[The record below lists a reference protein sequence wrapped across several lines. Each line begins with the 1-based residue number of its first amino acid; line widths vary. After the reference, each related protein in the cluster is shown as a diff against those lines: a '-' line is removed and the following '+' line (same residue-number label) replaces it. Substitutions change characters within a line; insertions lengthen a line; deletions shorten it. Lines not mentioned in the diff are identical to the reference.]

1 MEEVL
6 IDPLEH
12 TAKLRKNLISE
23 VYNKYR
29 FSVDECSHE
38 AKGGFGIVYTAE
50 WINGNITDWNKN
62 RQQFLR
68 SGTKTTIL
76 KSLNNSHDPSEYFFR
91 EKPTSIYI

>member
-38 AKGGFGIVYTAE
+38 GYLEYLKNNELSMLTKEEKEWVIKLYTRKSE
-50 WINGNITDWNKN
+50 INK
-62 RQQFLR
+62 
-68 SGTKTTIL
+68 L
-76 KSLNNSHDPSEYFFR
+76 KDPAGPKEICTSEYFFR